1 MSLFKYGLAKRKRE
15 ESCEGNDEEVDA
27 PMNVNAS
34 PVAKTRHVEDTSGQE
49 GMCCEICCAAGCGV
63 VLVA

>member
-1 MSLFKYGLAKRKRE
+1 MSLFKYGFDKRKRE
-15 ESCEGNDEEVDA
+15 ESFEGNDEEVDA
-27 PMNVNAS
+27 PTNANAS
-34 PVAKTRHVEDTSGQE
+34 PAAKTRHVEDRSGQE